1 MNRGELI
8 GNANAKSNEFSTSSE
23 SESERKDTSDEG
35 VKIGSDIEAGTVTAV
50 ELEIETVSV
59 IALTVGYHLGPGIQ
73 NTTSH
78 LHRMFPLLC
87 YRLLWMRSHSRRL
100 LCKCY

>member
-8 GNANAKSNEFSTSSE
+8 VNVNAKSNEFSTSSE
-23 SESERKDTSDEG
+23 NESETKDMSDEG
-35 VKIGSDIEAGTVTAV
+35 EKIGSDIEAGTATAV

-59 IALTVGYHLGPGIQ
+59 IALRPIVLTVAYPLGPVTQ

-78 LHRMFPLLC
+78 LHRMLLLLC
-87 YRLLWMRSHSRRL
+87 
-100 LCKCY
+100 